1 MRKPKGQTD
10 EVNRLNSPWQ
20 MGRVVQACSTGLS
33 VQKSTKIAAFGDAQH
48 TTSGLEEGRAQ
59 HGHSSGAHSTPRN
72 QCRDARVVARWLF
85 VHQLSERWIKRPLG
99 LVCMLGNAD
108 MWTGGW

>member
-1 MRKPKGQTD
+1 MRKAKGQTD

-59 HGHSSGAHSTPRN
+59 HGHAHSTPRN
-72 QCRDARVVARWLF
+72 QCRDAREVARRLF
-85 VHQLSERWIKRPLG
+85 VPQLSQRWIKRRLTPAS
-99 LVCMLGNAD
+99 MLHYSHI
-108 MWTGGW
+108 TP